1 MDNLLIARF
10 PRKDEGGFTLIEV
23 IVAMFLLGIIAV
35 GLIPGLVGT
44 LKVSAQNTNIA
55 TASQL
60 VNQQIDAARVG
71 TPTCATLT
79 IYKNQVLPPV
89 VDRRGV
95 SFQPKR
101 TVGTCTA
108 GTPGVATVSVSVT
121 LTGKTTVLA
130 TATTYVYLTP

>member
-1 MDNLLIARF
+1 MRNLIRTSNAAV
-10 PRKDEGGFTLIEV
+10 DDGGFTLIEV
-23 IVAMFLLGIIAV
+23 VVAMFLLGIVAL
-35 GLIPGLVGT
+35 GLIPGLVGS
-44 LKVSAQNTNIA
+44 LKVSTENTNIA

-79 IYKNQVLPPV
+79 AYQNQVLPPV

-101 TVGTCTA
+101 AVGACTA
-108 GTPGVATVSVSVT
+108 GTPGVITVSVSVT
-121 LTGKTTVLA
+121 LTGSPKVLA
-130 TATTYVYLTP
+130 SAITKVYLTS